1 MISIEDYATNW
12 YVPLLIGFVIFTCSL
27 LIVAI
32 IEYWEYILVFMFSL
46 VVVIYTFIMQL
57 FRYGSIYSRRA
68 RKKYGKHINYIQ
80 IIKDINKE

>member
-1 MISIEDYATNW
+1 MISIDDYATNW

-57 FRYGSIYSRRA
+57 FRYSSKYSRKA
-68 RKKYGKHINYIQ
+68 RKKYGKHINYTQ